1 MLAVASAA
9 SFGWLPTTRKTLDLI
24 LELLPRKAFGDAKGQ
39 PGDKIT
45 QETPRRC
52 FSWFALRLLSL
63 WSLGRIPDGL
73 PHHPYPAPEYDALL
87 PHWDTDDLPLLTEL
101 LLAVCDRHTHEAIYS
116 RSSAPSKDV
125 DFLSDPYMAWPVEV
139 HMLFRL
145 RDSLGLPNPLDLDH
159 PLMKTPLA
167 VYTPEAWPMPQDDLL
182 ERITARA
189 LREYP
194 ELAELL

>member
-1 MLAVASAA
+1 MVLVTVSA
-9 SFGWLPTTRKTLDLI
+9 FGWHEYARKLTGATV
-24 LELLPRKAFGDAKGQ
+24 ELLPHRAFYDAQDQ

-45 QETPRRC
+45 KETPRRC
-52 FSWFALRLLSL
+52 FSWFALRLLAL
-63 WSLGRIPDGL
+63 WSLDRIPDGL
-73 PHHPYPAPEYDALL
+73 PHHPYPAPEYGALL

-116 RSSAPSKDV
+116 RSSLPSRTV
-125 DFLSDPYMAWPVEV
+125 DFISDPYMAWPVEV

-167 VYTPEAWPMPQDDLL
+167 VYTPEPWPMPQDDLL